1 MAYEKLLFNSRKIL
15 VVPRGNED
23 NTNLAATALK
33 NLSDYGFTINEE
45 GFKALCTASEK
56 EITDWYYDTSKKL
69 NELAGGNHTYLPFY
83 PNFPKE
89 VMEASEVQLFVEQM
103 AHYCFG
109 YRPKGVDEKENI
121 HSLEEHPLKVLM
133 AIPNDEGEKHR
144 IASEVFQNMMAN
156 KETPSADDY
165 SNIIME

>member
-1 MAYEKLLFNSRKIL
+1 MLIKEMKDGT
-15 VVPRGNED
+15 RGNVSLMVES
-23 NTNLAATALK
+23 ATISQTK
-33 NLSDYGFTINEE
+33 NGD
-45 GFKALCTASEK
+45 
-56 EITDWYYDTSKKL
+56 D
-69 NELAGGNHTYLPFY
+69 FY

-144 IASEVFQNMMAN
+144 IASEVFQNMFHCICSIRHHAICHIFFDRRSEML
-156 KETPSADDY
+156 Y
-165 SNIIME
+165 IWIV